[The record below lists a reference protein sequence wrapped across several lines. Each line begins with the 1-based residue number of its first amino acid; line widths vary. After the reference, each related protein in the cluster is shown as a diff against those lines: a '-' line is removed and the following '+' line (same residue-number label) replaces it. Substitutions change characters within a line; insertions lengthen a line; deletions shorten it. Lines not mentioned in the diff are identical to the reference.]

1 MYIYIYNHRDEFLTC
16 TPSWIPPGWR
26 DKGLPLPF
34 TYSRAAAC
42 FQLSVR
48 RPVNACDSI
57 SWLRRVCTIFRSD
70 FLPRVS
76 DRISSSWAHGYF
88 PVGRADLRVSRTL
101 EMDPN
106 FSSVQKISFYIVSYF
121 LPNLACSRPLGTHT
135 HTHTH
140 VHIRTDIIH
149 CCRYQLSLLPKP
161 ADFPALL
168 EQGKAFSNTGI
179 GGVLERFPRLWDS
192 DLAYD
197 SWQWNPNWV
206 NLVQEGTNAAN
217 VLQISNG
224 KVQQV
229 LNHTPLN
236 PTSFPAYCTVSRHA
250 HA

>member
-1 MYIYIYNHRDEFLTC
+1 MNSLLVLHLEFLQVDVTRGFRC
-16 TPSWIPPGWR
+16 LSRTREQQHAFNCPCAGLWMPVIPYR
-26 DKGLPLPF
+26 DAVGFARFSDL
-34 TYSRAAAC
+34 
-42 FQLSVR
+42 
-48 RPVNACDSI
+48 
-57 SWLRRVCTIFRSD
+57 IFC
-70 FLPRVS
+70 
-76 DRISSSWAHGYF
+76 RISSSWAHGYF

-135 HTHTH
+135 HTH
-140 VHIRTDIIH
+140 VHIRTHIIH

-197 SWQWNPNWV
+197 SWQLNPNWV
-206 NLVQEGTNAAN
+206 SLVQEGTNAAN

>member
-1 MYIYIYNHRDEFLTC
+1 MNSLLVLHLEFLQVDVTRGFRC
-16 TPSWIPPGWR
+16 LSRTREQQHAFNCPCAGLWMPVIPYRDSVGFARFSDLIFCIEFRIAFQAAELMATSQLAELIWESPGPWRWIQ
-26 DKGLPLPF
+26 
-34 TYSRAAAC
+34 T
-42 FQLSVR
+42 
-48 RPVNACDSI
+48 
-57 SWLRRVCTIFRSD
+57 
-70 FLPRVS
+70 FLPS
-76 DRISSSWAHGYF
+76 K
-88 PVGRADLRVSRTL
+88 
-101 EMDPN
+101 
-106 FSSVQKISFYIVSYF
+106 KISFYIVSYF
-121 LPNLACSRPLGTHT
+121 LPNLACSRPLGT

-168 EQGKAFSNTGI
+168 EQGKKAFSNTGI
-179 GGVLERFPRLWDS
+179 GGVLERFPTLWDS

-197 SWQWNPNWV
+197 SWQLNPNWV
-206 NLVQEGTNAAN
+206 SLVQEGTNAAN

-236 PTSFPAYCTVSRHA
+236 ATSFPAYCTVSRHA